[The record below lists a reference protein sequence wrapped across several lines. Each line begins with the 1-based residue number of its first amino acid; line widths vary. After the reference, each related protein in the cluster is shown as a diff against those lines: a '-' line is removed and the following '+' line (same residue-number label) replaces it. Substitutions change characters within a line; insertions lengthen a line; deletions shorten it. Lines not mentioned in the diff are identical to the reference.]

1 MVTIFRPCLK
11 IGTMPRDE
19 EFFRQTRRFDDAILC
34 VLQGK
39 ELILTLSMERQAEVC
54 AILSTNGI
62 DYQVKTTNLQNQQ
75 TLDSRRAHAGS
86 SGIFSDHSYEYK
98 IYVHKRDYEKA
109 KYLIGT
115 PH

>member
-1 MVTIFRPCLK
+1 MVTIFN
-11 IGTMPRDE
+11 
-19 EFFRQTRRFDDAILC
+19 RR
-34 VLQGK
+34 
-39 ELILTLSMERQAEVC
+39 ELILTLSMERQAEVR

-75 TLDSRRAHAGS
+75 TLDSRKAHAGS

>member
-1 MVTIFRPCLK
+1 MVTIFN
-11 IGTMPRDE
+11 
-19 EFFRQTRRFDDAILC
+19 RR
-34 VLQGK
+34 
-39 ELILTLSMERQAEVC
+39 ELILTLSMERQAEVR
-54 AILSTNGI
+54 AILSTNRI
-62 DYQVKTTNLQNQQ
+62 DYQVKTTNLKNQQ

>member
-1 MVTIFRPCLK
+1 MVTIFN
-11 IGTMPRDE
+11 
-19 EFFRQTRRFDDAILC
+19 RR
-34 VLQGK
+34 
-39 ELILTLSMERQAEVC
+39 ELILTLSMERQAEVR

-62 DYQVKTTNLQNQQ
+62 YYQVKTTNLQNQQ
-75 TLDSRRAHAGS
+75 TLDSRKAHAGS

>member
-1 MVTIFRPCLK
+1 MVTIFN
-11 IGTMPRDE
+11 
-19 EFFRQTRRFDDAILC
+19 RR
-34 VLQGK
+34 
-39 ELILTLSMERQAEVC
+39 ELSLTLSMERQAEVR

-75 TLDSRRAHAGS
+75 TLDSRRAHAGP

>member
-1 MVTIFRPCLK
+1 MVTIFN
-11 IGTMPRDE
+11 
-19 EFFRQTRRFDDAILC
+19 RR
-34 VLQGK
+34 
-39 ELILTLSMERQAEVC
+39 ELILTLSMERQAEVR

-62 DYQVKTTNLQNQQ
+62 DYQVKTTSLQNQQ
-75 TLDSRRAHAGS
+75 TLDSRKAHAGS

>member
-1 MVTIFRPCLK
+1 MVTIFN
-11 IGTMPRDE
+11 
-19 EFFRQTRRFDDAILC
+19 RR
-34 VLQGK
+34 

-62 DYQVKTTNLQNQQ
+62 DYQVKTTNLKNQQ

>member
-1 MVTIFRPCLK
+1 MVTIFN
-11 IGTMPRDE
+11 
-19 EFFRQTRRFDDAILC
+19 RR
-34 VLQGK
+34 
-39 ELILTLSMERQAEVC
+39 ELSLTLSMERQAEVR

>member
-1 MVTIFRPCLK
+1 MVTIFN
-11 IGTMPRDE
+11 
-19 EFFRQTRRFDDAILC
+19 RR
-34 VLQGK
+34 
-39 ELILTLSMERQAEVC
+39 ELILTLSMERQAEVR